1 MQNKKLANIK
11 IERISIIY
19 SNDSYLILDTLQMRY
34 SPQRETIKNI
44 VYSTNSHPTADW
56 IFCKAKIK
64 HPSIS
69 LGTVYRN
76 LNQLIENGLIC
87 QIKDDKSTRFDWNT
101 SRHDHLKC
109 KVCGDLIDI
118 QLSNVCLKK
127 NIKKEFDF
135 KVSDVKITIFGT
147 CNKHN

>member
-1 MQNKKLANIK
+1 
-11 IERISIIY
+11 
-19 SNDSYLILDTLQMRY
+19 MRY

-76 LNQLIENGLIC
+76 LNQLTENGLIC
-87 QIKDDKSTRFDWNT
+87 QIKDGKLTRFDWNT
-101 SRHDHLKC
+101 SHHDHLKC
-109 KVCGDLIDI
+109 KACGDLIDI
-118 QLSNVCLKK
+118 QLSNVCLTKT
-127 NIKKEFDF
+127 IKKEFDF
-135 KVSDVKITIFGT
+135 KVSDVEITILGK